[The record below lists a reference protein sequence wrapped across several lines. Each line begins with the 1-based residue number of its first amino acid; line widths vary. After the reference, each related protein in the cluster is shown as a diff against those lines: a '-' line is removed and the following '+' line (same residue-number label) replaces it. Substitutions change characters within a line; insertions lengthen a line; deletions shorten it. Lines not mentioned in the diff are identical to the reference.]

1 MVRLAYSEAPPTI
14 QERFATETFIIGIR
28 DVKVKKMLQV
38 FRCQTST
45 DGLIHALEVEAAFST
60 TRTCYKVSVAE
71 REKEENNKI
80 KKLLEKL
87 LRRRKN
93 DVSPKQRLEYYR
105 DGR

>member
-71 REKEENNKI
+71 LEKEENNKI
-80 KKLLEKL
+80 
-87 LRRRKN
+87 
-93 DVSPKQRLEYYR
+93 
-105 DGR
+105 